1 MSISN
6 LWIFDMLWSLLSI
19 WKVFV
24 LVFSNKF
31 FGSIFTYICIF
42 LFFSKVFPFVLFYE
56 FLSLSFISNR
66 LIMAKIHII
75 ICLKITEKFL
85 ILTLTTQLHQKIR
98 FSEFF
103 FRILNMF
110 AIVSNLQKKDL
121 IFVKTHKINF
131 LDPQTT
137 NLNKTRRGHFW
148 SSGRVR
154 ILRLYLVYLSED
166 N

>member
-1 MSISN
+1 
-6 LWIFDMLWSLLSI
+6 
-19 WKVFV
+19 
-24 LVFSNKF
+24 
-31 FGSIFTYICIF
+31 
-42 LFFSKVFPFVLFYE
+42 
-56 FLSLSFISNR
+56 
-66 LIMAKIHII
+66 MAKIHII

-148 SSGRVR
+148 SSWPQKKPTKLTISYKMVSLLRYFV
-154 ILRLYLVYLSED
+154 ILLFLSLISLTIFKKKKTGFNPFFLYDIIHIKKNCRYDIYFSIHNLIIYL
-166 N
+166 